1 MVLKTPEVVFK
12 TPTSATVAGVK
23 YKLSPRAAPP
33 KYLVAPETRGLHS
46 FTFQLNLSR
55 V

>member
-1 MVLKTPEVVFK
+1 MLMDGPGGRVVGVE
-12 TPTSATVAGVK
+12 PQNLTVVVG
-23 YKLSPRAAPP
+23 
-33 KYLVAPETRGLHS
+33 RGLHS